1 MADRR
6 SRSVLMVVAAGILW
20 GVIGLFSRALN
31 DAGLDSLQVVMAR
44 CSVTAIGAFILL
56 VLFKR
61 EFLRIHIR
69 DIWMFFGTGVC
80 SIILFNYLYFQTA
93 QLVSLSMTAVLLYT
107 APCFVLIFSVF
118 IFRETLTAR
127 KIMALVFA
135 FGGCVL
141 TAGIIGS
148 GGDYNAMGFAMGV
161 GSGFGYSLYTIFS
174 KFALRKYHP
183 FTVIFYTF
191 LVATIAMIPFC
202 RPWEIVDVAIN
213 DTEALWY
220 ILGLGILITLVP
232 YFLYTEGLNG
242 LDAGVASVIAFVEPM
257 VATIAGFIVYDEQ
270 VTLLNLTGIAM
281 ILFSLML
288 LNLDSG
294 RLRLMFRERDREDN
308 SQISEDGDKEEV

>member
-44 CSVTAIGAFILL
+44 CSVTAVGAFILL
-56 VLFKR
+56 ALFKR

-118 IFRETLTAR
+118 IFRERLTAR
-127 KIMALVFA
+127 KVMALVFA
-135 FGGCVL
+135 FTGCVL

-202 RPWEIVDVAIN
+202 RPWEIVDVAVN

-308 SQISEDGDKEEV
+308 SQTSEDGDKEEV